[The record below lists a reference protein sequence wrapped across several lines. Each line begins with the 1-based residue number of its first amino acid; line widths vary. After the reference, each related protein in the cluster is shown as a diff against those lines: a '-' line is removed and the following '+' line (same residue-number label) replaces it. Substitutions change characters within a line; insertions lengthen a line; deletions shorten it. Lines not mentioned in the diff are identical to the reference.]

1 VHLREHCEEPFDASK
16 KEKRERDGEKRD
28 VESQIK
34 IKKCILKT
42 SQNNR
47 TIILRV
53 CGVTLAM
60 KR

>member
-1 VHLREHCEEPFDASK
+1 MLQRRRK
-16 KEKRERDGEKRD
+16 ERDGDKRD

-47 TIILRV
+47 TIMLRV